1 MEPYL
6 LSSQRQDV
14 SHGTILSPYAHYHCI
29 MPAVLPDVL
38 LHWHVEAEITMVL
51 EGSAIY
57 KIGEET
63 FQSQKGDI
71 IFVAP
76 NTLHSVHPLPGITHI
91 SDTLVFHLDMLGY
104 SLMDQYSLT
113 YLHPIYNGFL
123 RPFSHMSQNH
133 PFYPEFSEC
142 INQIFLCVKNK
153 NNYFEMVLKE
163 KLHHL
168 FYLLF
173 QHQCFSNMDATVPM
187 PAHIHKVKKALRYI
201 QENYQKSIS
210 ICELADLCHFSKTH
224 FMSFFKQSVG
234 ITCVEYM
241 IQHRLKVAANLLRA
255 TGLSISDIA
264 FESGFHNLSNFNRK
278 FKSYY
283 HITPLEYRR
292 QHIV

>member
-14 SHGTILSPYAHYHCI
+14 NHGTILSPYAHYHCI
-29 MPAVLPDVL
+29 IPTVLPDVL
-38 LHWHVEAEITMVL
+38 LHWHGEAEITLVL

-63 FQSQKGDI
+63 FQSKKGDF

-76 NTLHSVHPLPGITHI
+76 NTLHSVQPLPGIIHI

-104 SLMDQYSLT
+104 SLMDQYSLA
-113 YLHPIYNGFL
+113 YLHPIYNGSL
-123 RPFSHMSQNH
+123 RPLSHISLGQ
-133 PFYPEFSEC
+133 PFYGEFSEC
-142 INQIFLCVKNK
+142 INQIFRCVKNK
-153 NNYFEMVLKE
+153 DNYFEMALKE

-173 QHQCFSNMDATVPM
+173 QHQCFATMDTGVPI
-187 PAHIHKVKKALRYI
+187 PAHVDKVKKALKYI

-224 FMSFFKQSVG
+224 FMSFFKRSVG
-234 ITCVEYM
+234 ITCGEYM
-241 IQHRLKVAANLLRA
+241 IQHRLKVAENLLKA

-278 FKSYY
+278 FKSHY
-283 HITPLEYRR
+283 HMTPLEYRR
-292 QHIV
+292 QHIA

>member
-6 LSSQRQDV
+6 LSSQKQDV
-14 SHGTILSPYAHYHCI
+14 NHGTILSPYAHYNCI
-29 MPAVLPDVL
+29 IPTVLPDVL
-38 LHWHVEAEITMVL
+38 LHWHVEAEITLVL

-63 FQSQKGDI
+63 FHSRKGDF

-76 NTLHSVHPLPGITHI
+76 NTLHSVQPLPGITHI

-123 RPFSHMSQNH
+123 RPISHMSQNH
-133 PFYPEFSEC
+133 PLYPEFSEC
-142 INQIFLCVKNK
+142 AEQIFLCVKNK
-153 NNYFEMVLKE
+153 DIYFEMFLKE
-163 KLHHL
+163 QLHHL

-173 QHQCFSNMDATVPM
+173 KYQCFTNTDAAVPANTHMD
-187 PAHIHKVKKALRYI
+187 KVKEAVKYI
-201 QENYQKSIS
+201 QENYQEPIS

-224 FMSFFKQSVG
+224 FMYFFKQTVG

-255 TGLSISDIA
+255 SGSSISEIA

-278 FKSYY
+278 FKNHY
-283 HITPLEYRR
+283 HMTPLEYRR
-292 QHIV
+292 QQIT

>member
-6 LSSQRQDV
+6 LLSQRQDV
-14 SHGTILSPYAHYHCI
+14 SHGTILSPYAYYHCI

-123 RPFSHMSQNH
+123 RPFSHMNQNH

-163 KLHHL
+163 KLHHF

-173 QHQCFSNMDATVPM
+173 QHQCFSNMDATIPM